1 MNKPMTMIMPTLVA
15 CIAACAANDATQAR
29 TIIETVGIKGGLIV
43 HVGCG
48 DGKLTAALRANDSFI
63 VHGLDTDAKNVDAA
77 RKHIQ
82 SLGLYGSVSVAQ
94 WDGQRLPYIENFVNL
109 IVVSEG
115 VRVSSDEIMRVLAP
129 NGVALVG
136 GKKTVKPRPSTIDE
150 WTHYLHDPS
159 NNAVAHDSEISFLT
173 RMQWIAGPRYSR
185 HHDHMSGA
193 SAMVSA
199 NGRNFYIFE
208 EAPRASILI
217 PPQWHLYARDA
228 FNGTLFWK
236 RPIARWHEH
245 MYPLKSGP
253 QILPRRLV
261 AVGDKVY
268 ATLNID
274 APLTE
279 LDAATG
285 KTLRTYDGTGVT
297 EEILFSDGVLFLAVA
312 DSKSLR
318 SDPKKVFATMADIR
332 ADATGGLWGEAPRTI
347 MAVQASSGN
356 VLWKKAT
363 TLMPATLALD
373 KQNVF
378 FHDSGKIV
386 CLSRKSGAQLWASET
401 PNQRTLKSSA
411 TPTLV
416 VYEDV
421 VLFSGY
427 GGDAKKHK
435 GEDTTMYALSA
446 CDGKRLW
453 EAAHPPSGHAGSPK
467 DILVLNGVV
476 WCGDTSN
483 GSASSGIS
491 TGRDLHTGKVL
502 KEFSPDVQTHWFH
515 QRCYRQKATDKFL
528 LYSRTG
534 IEFVDVAN
542 AHWTCHH
549 WTRGAC
555 LYGIMPA
562 NGMIYNPPHPCA
574 CYLDAKLF
582 GFNAL
587 APSVKSWQPKRD
599 VPDAGRLDLKS
610 EISDFKFEISD
621 SDWPIYRGNAAR
633 GGYVK
638 TIVPATELKRAW
650 QTDLGVKLSAP
661 VIAGGKL
668 FVSAVDKQEVLALD
682 ASNGK
687 KLWSFTAGG
696 RVDSAPTIWQGRVL
710 FGCADGYVYCLRATD
725 GALAWRFRAAPEDRR
740 HFAFEQVESVWPVSG
755 SVLVQNDTLYCVAG
769 RSMFLDGGLRMIQLD
784 PKTGRKLSEVVM
796 DENDPYTKTN
806 LQSHI
811 KGLNMPVALPDI
823 LSSDGRY
830 VYMRT
835 LAFDME
841 GKRKQIGYT
850 EVREQQGDDR
860 HLFSPTG
867 LLDDTMWHRTYWEYG
882 RAFASGAGGYYQA
895 GRVTPAGR
903 ILVFD
908 DQNVYGYGRRWQY
921 YRWTTPLEFHL
932 FATSK
937 NPEQIRMGV
946 EPPKKLKKDGKPK
959 GNMTGSPLTRFGYA
973 WSDELAVQAT
983 AMALADKTL
992 FVAGPPD
999 VIDEEQAVKALN
1011 DPEIKKKL
1019 AEQEAALEGK
1029 RGALLAAVSATNGKK
1044 LAAYRLDSAPIF
1056 DGLAAANG
1064 RLYLSTLDGKVICLG
1079 AGEGQPLQAATDPVV
1094 TPRDPDAD
1102 KPGDKVPPATTSKAK
1117 TAGKAAKK
1125 DAAKPETTHTHPD
1138 FQHLAAVTVTSGGL
1152 GYKVATDEGE
1162 NGFALKTLAAPLT
1175 KQATFKLKIQPTKEG
1190 KLETGFLAFGDGAA
1204 ADQIIKC
1211 GVRVRTKKCYIMQ
1224 GVGKTGTTTEDFV
1237 TESGKPLA
1245 VEVTVDLEAKKVRMT
1260 LPGKTIEAALTVP
1273 LKQITHAGYYVM
1285 NAVTEFSPVEI
1296 LQTGK

>member
-1 MNKPMTMIMPTLVA
+1 MKRTLIALLLCCAVVA
-15 CIAACAANDATQAR
+15 RGENAQDILKAAG
-29 TIIETVGIKGGLIV
+29 VKGGVIV

-63 VHGLDTDAKNVDAA
+63 VHGLDTDAKNVAAA

-82 SLGLYGSVSVAQ
+82 SLGLYGSVSVAD
-94 WDGQRLPYIENFVNL
+94 WDGKRLPYIENFINL
-109 IVVSEG
+109 IVTGDEC
-115 VRVSSDEIMRVLAP
+115 RVASDEIMRVLAP

-136 GKKTVKPRPSTIDE
+136 GEKIVKPRPKTMDE

-159 NNAVAHDSEISFLT
+159 GNAVAHDSEIDFLT

-199 NGRNFYIFE
+199 NGRNFYVFE

-217 PPQWHLYARDA
+217 PPQWFLYARDA
-228 FNGTLFWK
+228 FNGALLWK

-268 ATLNID
+268 VTLNID

-312 DSKSLR
+312 DSKPLR
-318 SDPKKVFATMADIR
+318 SDPKKVFATLADIR
-332 ADATGGLWGEAPRTI
+332 ADATGGLWGEAPRTV
-347 MAVQASSGN
+347 MAVEARSGN

-363 TLMPATLALD
+363 NLMPATLALD
-373 KQNVF
+373 KQNVYL
-378 FHDSGKIV
+378 HDGGKIV
-386 CLSRKSGAQLWASET
+386 CLNHKTGQQLWASET

-411 TPTLV
+411 SPTMV
-416 VYEDV
+416 VYDDV

-427 GGDAKKHK
+427 SGKIR
-435 GEDTTMYALSA
+435 GEGSTMYALSA
-446 CDGKRLW
+446 RDGKRLW
-453 EAAHPPSGHAGSPK
+453 EAEHPPSGHAGSPK
-467 DILVLNGVV
+467 DILVLNGVAWV
-476 WCGDTSN
+476 GETAS
-483 GSASSGIS
+483 GSDVGMT
-491 TGRDLHTGKVL
+491 TGRDLHTGKVV
-502 KEFSPDVQTHWFH
+502 KEFPPDVKTHWFH
-515 QRCYRQKATDKFL
+515 QRCYRQKATDKYL

-549 WTRGAC
+549 WVRGAC

-574 CYLDAKLF
+574 CYLDAKLY

-587 APSVKSWQPKRD
+587 APASKAWQPKRD
-599 VPDAGRLDLKS
+599 VPDAGRL
-610 EISDFKFEISD
+610 EQTGISDFKSEISD

-633 GGYVK
+633 SGYVK
-638 TIVPATELKRAW
+638 TTVPATDLKRAW
-650 QTDLGVKLSAP
+650 QTELGVKLSAP
-661 VIAGGKL
+661 VIANGKL

-682 ASNGK
+682 ANSGQ

-696 RVDSAPTIWQGRVL
+696 RVDSAPTVWQGRVL
-710 FGCADGYVYCLRATD
+710 FGCADGYVYCLRADD

-769 RSMFLDGGLRMIQLD
+769 RSMFLDGGLRMIRLD
-784 PKTGRKLSEVVM
+784 PKTGKKLSEVVM
-796 DENDPYTKTN
+796 DENDPQTKTN
-806 LQSHI
+806 LQIHV

-823 LSSDGRY
+823 LSSDGCH

-841 GKRKQIGYT
+841 GKRKQVGYT
-850 EVREQQGDDR
+850 EVKAQEGDDR

-867 LLDDTMWHRTYWEYG
+867 LLDDTMWHRTYWLYG

-895 GRVTPAGR
+895 GRITPAGR
-903 ILVFD
+903 LLVFD
-908 DQNVYGYGRRWQY
+908 DQTVYGFGRLWHY

-932 FATSK
+932 FATAK
-937 NPEQIRMGV
+937 DPEQIRMGV
-946 EPPKKLKKDGKPK
+946 EPAKRPTKKDGKPK
-959 GNMTGSPLTRFGYA
+959 GNMSGSPLMRFAYN
-973 WSDELAVQAT
+973 WSNQLTIQTT

-999 VIDEEQAVKALN
+999 VVDEDAAAKAIG

-1029 RGALLAAVSATNGKK
+1029 RGALLAAVNAADGKK

-1064 RLYLSTLDGKVICLG
+1064 KLYISTLDGKVICLG
-1079 AGEGQPLQAATDPVV
+1079 AGDGQPLANATDVV
-1094 TPRDPDAD
+1094 TPRGPDAD

-1125 DAAKPETTHTHPD
+1125 AAAKPAATSTHPD
-1138 FQHLAAVTVTSGGL
+1138 FQHLSGVSVTSGGL
-1152 GYKVATDEGE
+1152 GYKVATDESA
-1162 NGFALKTLAAPLT
+1162 NGIALKKLAEPLT
-1175 KQATFKLKIQPTKEG
+1175 KQATFKLTILPTKEG
-1190 KLETGFLAFGDGAA
+1190 KLQTGFLAFGDGT
-1204 ADQIIKC
+1204 ADAQLIKC
-1211 GVRVRTKKCYIMQ
+1211 GIRVRTKKCYIIQ
-1224 GVGKTGTTTEDFV
+1224 GVGKSAPTTTEEFV
-1237 TESGKPLA
+1237 AESGKPVA
-1245 VEVTVDLEAKKVRMT
+1245 AEVTVDLEAKKVKLT

-1285 NAVTEFSPVEI
+1285 NAVTEFSAIQV
-1296 LQTGK
+1296 TNK